1 MLTFPQ
7 CKTAVL
13 KSVLVV
19 AAALSFFELSQARQ
33 SLPSIVSS
41 KGIPLASI
49 YEGSLIRV
57 VKPDTLAAPVR
68 QNCRSVASNKPM
80 NFLLEAPAFN
90 GQQHYKQVQDSCYP
104 DSACSGSFSYLYGS
118 NGCTSCY
125 ASNFGHD
132 FDNSDQS
139 CGTYSQYICPPE
151 CCWNAVLCTPS
162 GAFGECPYE

>member
-1 MLTFPQ
+1 
-7 CKTAVL
+7 
-13 KSVLVV
+13 
-19 AAALSFFELSQARQ
+19 
-33 SLPSIVSS
+33 
-41 KGIPLASI
+41 
-49 YEGSLIRV
+49 
-57 VKPDTLAAPVR
+57 
-68 QNCRSVASNKPM
+68 M

-162 GAFGECPYE
+162 GAFGECPYDQGGGGVTIVNEFVRCPWVLWSLW